1 MIRIGV
7 TGHRILTETE
17 KLEQGI
23 DIGLSQIER
32 SFPGPFTLISSL
44 AEGADQ
50 LVTQR
55 ALDRWQDCQLIVPLP
70 LPISAY
76 QANFITPESL
86 DAFNRLF
93 SAADEVLPPPE
104 TDDHPEAY
112 LLTGQSM
119 LEKLDILIAVW
130 DGQPAQGIGGTG
142 NLVELA
148 RRMEIPLVWIHA
160 GNRQPGTEIPTSL
173 GTEQGQVSFEG
184 I

>member
-7 TGHRILTETE
+7 TGHRILTEIE

-23 DIGLSQIER
+23 DIGFSRIER

-50 LVTQR
+50 LVAQR
-55 ALDRWQDCQLIVPLP
+55 ALDRWHDCQLIVPLP

-76 QANFITPESL
+76 QANFTTPESL
-86 DAFNRLF
+86 ANFNHLI
-93 SAADEVLPPPE
+93 STANEILPPPQ
-104 TDDHPEAY
+104 TDDLPKAY

-119 LEKLDILIAVW
+119 LERIDILIAVW

-148 RRMEIPLVWIHA
+148 RRIGIPLVWVHA

-173 GTEQGQVSFEG
+173 GAEQGQVSFEG